1 MPFGTVTEK
10 LPLDDVV
17 IRNVSPSAR
26 RKKTVPPSGKTSIA
40 TSSRVPVTAPYC
52 GVGDGD
58 GDEDGDGDGDGD
70 GEGRGKG
77 DEQPARPMI
86 AALSSSGR

>member
-1 MPFGTVTEK
+1 MPVGTVTEK
-10 LPLDDVV
+10 LPLDDVLV
-17 IRNVSPSAR
+17 RNVFPSAR

-58 GDEDGDGDGDGD
+58 GDGDGD